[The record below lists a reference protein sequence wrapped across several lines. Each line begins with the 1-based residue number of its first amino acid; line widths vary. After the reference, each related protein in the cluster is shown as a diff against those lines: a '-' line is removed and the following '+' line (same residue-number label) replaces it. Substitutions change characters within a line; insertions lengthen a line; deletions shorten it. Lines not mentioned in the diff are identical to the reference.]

1 MCLLV
6 TRAPASSLA
15 SSCLEDLATVERMFE
30 VAAAADSKP
39 AFNNLVRDQLLY
51 VGVTKSRFIHT
62 FLFIYLGI
70 DKETPGERP
79 RSYP

>member
-39 AFNNLVRDQLLY
+39 AFNNLVRDQLLC
-51 VGVTKSRFIHT
+51 VGGDEITIYSHNFIH
-62 FLFIYLGI
+62 LF
-70 DKETPGERP
+70 RN
-79 RSYP
+79 R

>member
-39 AFNNLVRDQLLY
+39 AYNNLVRDQLLC
-51 VGVTKSRFIHT
+51 VGGDEITIYSIH
-62 FLFIYLGI
+62 LF
-70 DKETPGERP
+70 RN
-79 RSYP
+79 R